1 MILFKVFILLLPFF
15 VHSESITRIRLYSSH
30 HLNLSYYPLNY
41 QWNLSAEQFI
51 NKWLQRLTSSKNGI
65 DIEYLEN
72 YQNIEYYGEISIG
85 TPPQT
90 FHVIFDTGSPYL
102 WIPSKKCDPSNL
114 ACQLHHKYDSSKS
127 LTYKPNGALFYVQY
141 GTGTA
146 SGFLSSDCVHI
157 GSLNIVDQTFGEVI
171 NQPGKVFVNFHFDGI
186 MGMGFQQTSQ
196 NSNPTPIFMN
206 MIKQNL
212 VDKPVFS
219 VYLNL
224 NEDKTTS
231 GEIMFGGIDD
241 RYYTGNL
248 TYSDVVS
255 EEYWMINIDGI
266 SINGEIFCPS
276 GSIALIDT
284 GTALISGP
292 TEKINN
298 INKYLGSIQVSNNE
312 YIVDCNKIPKLP
324 IIEIKINGKSI
335 QLKADDY
342 IVEKVSNGSR
352 ICRTCFI
359 GTDFPSGP
367 LWIFG
372 DVFLRKVYT
381 VFDVGQRR
389 VGIAEVTA
397 NVKSS

>member
-41 QWNLSAEQFI
+41 QWNLSVKQFI

-212 VDKPVFS
+212 VDKPVFA

-255 EEYWMINIDGI
+255 EEYWMINIDGKFQMVHEFAGLA
-266 SINGEIFCPS
+266 SLVLTSQVARYG
-276 GSIALIDT
+276 
-284 GTALISGP
+284 
-292 TEKINN
+292 
-298 INKYLGSIQVSNNE
+298 YLGM
-312 YIVDCNKIPKLP
+312 Y
-324 IIEIKINGKSI
+324 
-335 QLKADDY
+335 
-342 IVEKVSNGSR
+342 
-352 ICRTCFI
+352 F
-359 GTDFPSGP
+359 
-367 LWIFG
+367 
-372 DVFLRKVYT
+372 
-381 VFDVGQRR
+381 
-389 VGIAEVTA
+389 
-397 NVKSS
+397 

>member
-224 NEDKTTS
+224 
-231 GEIMFGGIDD
+231 
-241 RYYTGNL
+241 
-248 TYSDVVS
+248 
-255 EEYWMINIDGI
+255 I